1 MSDTLEQA
9 LHHFRDLV
17 NAHPRMKTLLK
28 GWDRAAVVATEDA
41 GETFTVQFKDCQI
54 VSVQPGITA
63 DHAAI
68 KLKGSQRTLT
78 DIFRGDLNPASEFLD
93 GRLQV
98 TASDKDQV
106 KLDAITLLL
115 WD

>member
-1 MSDTLEQA
+1 MSDKLEHA
-9 LHHFRDLV
+9 LRHFRDRV

-28 GWDRAAVVATEDA
+28 DWNRSAVIATEDA
-41 GETFTVQFKDCQI
+41 SAAFTVEFKDCQ
-54 VSVQPGITA
+54 VVRLEPGIQVDDA
-63 DHAAI
+63 PI
-68 KLKGSQRTLT
+68 QLKGSERTLT
-78 DIFRGDLNPASEFLD
+78 DIFLGDLNPASEFLD

>member
-1 MSDTLEQA
+1 MAYKIVTSSC
-9 LHHFRDLV
+9 
-17 NAHPRMKTLLK
+17 
-28 GWDRAAVVATEDA
+28 
-41 GETFTVQFKDCQI
+41 TVCGACEFEC
-54 VSVQPGITA
+54 PT
-63 DHAAI
+63 AAI
-68 KLKGSQRTLT
+68 KMKGSQRTLT